1 MRQYAT
7 SVLSISSSPKM
18 GSLMRHFHYPNRSL
32 AVAGEAMAA
41 TSHPL
46 ATLTA
51 VETLKS
57 GGNAVDAAIAAAAV
71 LAVVEP
77 AMTGIG
83 GDCFAIYAPK
93 AGLPTAYN
101 GSGRAPKAAELAWYR
116 DRNFSVIPIE
126 SPHSVTVPG
135 AIEAWFRVQRDH
147 GSKEMAELLQPAIR
161 AAEIGV
167 RIEPRV
173 AFDWAI
179 GEEKLRRDPTSS
191 SVFLSGGAPPNIG
204 DLHRQPLLAATLRKI
219 AQGGS
224 TAFYQGAIAA
234 DMVAKL
240 RALGGLHTEEDF
252 ASAQGE
258 YVAPISAPY
267 RGHRVYECPPNGQ
280 GLTALMILR
289 TLEAYGLGASQ
300 WSDADRHHLLAEAT
314 KAAYRARDAFFGE
327 PHAMTVRVGE
337 FLSDARAERTRAR
350 IQLDR
355 ASEPVDWDEP
365 EHKDTVY
372 LAIVDRDRN
381 AISFINSL
389 FHDFGSGITAPQSGI
404 LLHSRGH
411 MFRTIP
417 GHPNAIG
424 PRKRPLHTIIPGL
437 LMKDDRAVMPFGVMG
452 GNYQAT
458 GHAMLLMHVLDR
470 GLDLQAALEQ
480 PRSFAF
486 QGTLQLE
493 ATVDAEIAT
502 DLERR
507 GHRLDQL
514 VKPHGA
520 GQAIW
525 IDHARGALLGGSDP
539 RKDGCALGY

>member
-1 MRQYAT
+1 
-7 SVLSISSSPKM
+7 
-18 GSLMRHFHYPNRSL
+18 MRHFHYPNRSL

-51 VETLKS
+51 IETLKA
-57 GGNAVDAAIAAAAV
+57 GGNAVDAAIAAAAL

-83 GDCFAIYAPK
+83 GDCFVLYAPK
-93 AGLPTAYN
+93 GGLPIAYN
-101 GSGRAPKAAELAWYR
+101 GSGRAPKAAELGWYR
-116 DRNFSVIPIE
+116 DRNFSEIPIE
-126 SPHSVTVPG
+126 SPHAVTVPG
-135 AIEAWFRVQRDH
+135 AIEAWFRLQHDH
-147 GSKEMAELLQPAIR
+147 GVKEMAGLLQPAIR
-161 AAEIGV
+161 AAESGV

-179 GEEKLRRDPTSS
+179 GVEKLRLDPASS
-191 SVFLSGGAPPNIG
+191 AVFLVHGEAPRTG
-204 DLHRQPLLAATLRKI
+204 DLHRQPLLAETLRKI
-219 AQGGS
+219 AQGGPK
-224 TAFYQGAIAA
+224 AFYQGAVAA
-234 DMVAKL
+234 DMVTKL

-252 ASAQGE
+252 AAAEGE
-258 YVAPISAPY
+258 YVTPISAPY
-267 RGHRVYECPPNGQ
+267 RGYRVYECPPNGQ
-280 GLTALMILR
+280 GLIALMILR
-289 TLEAYGLGASQ
+289 TLEAYELGDGK

-314 KAAYRARDAFFGE
+314 KAAYRVRDAFVGD
-327 PHAMTVRVGE
+327 PRAMTVPVDE
-337 FLSDARAERTRAR
+337 LLSDARAARTRGKIR
-350 IQLDR
+350 LDR
-355 ASEPVDWDEP
+355 ASELVDWDEP

-372 LAIVDRDRN
+372 LTVVDRDRN

-389 FHDFGSGITAPQSGI
+389 FHDFGSGITAPKSGV

-411 MFRTIP
+411 MFRTIA

-424 PRKRPLHTIIPGL
+424 ARKRPLHTIIPGL
-437 LMKDDRAVMPFGVMG
+437 LVKNERAVMPFGVMG

-470 GLDLQAALEQ
+470 GLDVQTALEQ

-486 QGTLQLE
+486 QGKLQLE
-493 ATVDAEIAT
+493 ATVDADVAVELA
-502 DLERR
+502 RR
-507 GHRLDQL
+507 GHRLEEL

-520 GQAIW
+520 GQGIW
-525 IDHARGALLGGSDP
+525 IDHERGVLLGGSDP

>member
-1 MRQYAT
+1 
-7 SVLSISSSPKM
+7 
-18 GSLMRHFHYPNRSL
+18 MRHFHYPNRSL

-51 VETLKS
+51 IETLKA
-57 GGNAVDAAIAAAAV
+57 GGNAVDAAIAAVAL

-83 GDCFAIYAPK
+83 GDCFVLYAPK
-93 AGLPTAYN
+93 AGAPIAYN
-101 GSGRAPKAAELAWYR
+101 GSGRTPKAAELDWYR
-116 DRNFSVIPIE
+116 DRKFTEIPIE

-135 AIEAWFRVQRDH
+135 AIEAWFRLQRDH
-147 GSKEMAELLQPAIR
+147 GTREMAALLQPAIR
-161 AAEIGV
+161 AAEAGV

-173 AFDWAI
+173 AFDWEI
-179 GEEKLRRDPTSS
+179 GIEKLRRNPASAAT
-191 SVFLSGGAPPNIG
+191 FLANGKAPGVG
-204 DLHRQPLLAATLRKI
+204 DLHRQPQLAATLHRI
-219 AQGGS
+219 AKEGPS
-224 TAFYQGAIAA
+224 AFYQGPVAA
-234 DMVAKL
+234 DMVAAL

-252 ASAQGE
+252 AAAEGE
-258 YVAPISAPY
+258 YVTPISAPY

-280 GLTALMILR
+280 GVIALMILR
-289 TLEAYGLGASQ
+289 TLEAYKLGDSK
-300 WSDADRHHLLAEAT
+300 WTDADRHHLLAEAT
-314 KAAYRARDAFFGE
+314 KAAYRVRDAFIGD
-327 PHAMTVRVGE
+327 PKAMTVPVDE
-337 FLSDARAERTRAR
+337 LLSDARAERTRGKIR
-350 IQLDR
+350 LDS
-355 ASEPVDWDEP
+355 ASKPVDWDEP

-372 LAIVDRDRN
+372 LTVVDRDRN

-389 FHDFGSGITAPQSGI
+389 FHDFGSGITAPKSGV

-411 MFRTIP
+411 MFRTIS

-437 LMKDDRAVMPFGVMG
+437 LMKGDRTVMPFGVMG

-458 GHAMLLMHVLDR
+458 GHAMLLMHMLDR
-470 GLDLQAALEQ
+470 GMDAQTALEQ
-480 PRSFAF
+480 PRSFAL

-493 ATVDAEIAT
+493 APVGPEIAA
-502 DLERR
+502 DLKRR
-507 GHRLDQL
+507 GHKLDEL

-525 IDHARGALLGGSDP
+525 IDHERGVLLGGSDP

>member
-1 MRQYAT
+1 
-7 SVLSISSSPKM
+7 M

-51 VETLKS
+51 IETLKA
-57 GGNAVDAAIAAAAV
+57 GGNAVDAAIAAVAV
-71 LAVVEP
+71 LGVLEP

-83 GDCFAIYAPK
+83 GDCFVLYAPK
-93 AGLPTAYN
+93 AGVPIAYN
-101 GSGRAPKAAELAWYR
+101 GSGRTPKAAELGWYR
-116 DRNFSVIPIE
+116 DRNFSEIPIQ

-135 AIEAWFRVQRDH
+135 AIEAWFRLLRDH
-147 GSKEMAELLQPAIR
+147 GTKDMAELLRPAIR
-161 AAEIGV
+161 AAEEGMRV
-167 RIEPRV
+167 TPRV
-173 AFDWAI
+173 AFDWGI
-179 GEEKLRRDPTSS
+179 GAEKLRGDPVTSA
-191 SVFLSGGAPPNIG
+191 VFLPGGKPPGIG

-219 AQGGS
+219 AQDGPS
-224 TAFYQGAIAA
+224 AFYQGAIAA
-234 DMVAKL
+234 DMVSRL
-240 RALGGLHTEEDF
+240 RERGGLHTEEDF

-258 YVAPISAPY
+258 YVTPISAPY
-267 RGHRVYECPPNGQ
+267 RGHRLYECPPNGQ

-289 TLEAYGLGASQ
+289 TLEAYALGDSR
-300 WSDADRHHLLAEAT
+300 WSEADRHHLLAEAT
-314 KAAYRARDAFFGE
+314 KAAYRARDAFFGD
-327 PHAMTVRVGE
+327 PRAMTVPVEE

-350 IQLDR
+350 IRLDR
-355 ASEPVDWDEP
+355 ASAPVDWDEP

-372 LAIVDRDRN
+372 LCVVDRDRN

-389 FHDFGSGITAPQSGI
+389 FHDFGSGITAPKSGV
-404 LLHSRGH
+404 LLHSRGF

-437 LMKDDRAVMPFGVMG
+437 LMKDDRTVMPFGVMG

-470 GLDLQAALEQ
+470 GLDLQAAIEQ
-480 PRSFAF
+480 PRSFALN
-486 QGTLQLE
+486 GMLQLE
-493 ATVDAEIAT
+493 ATIDAEVAAN
-502 DLERR
+502 LERR
-507 GHRLDQL
+507 GHKLDRL
-514 VKPHGA
+514 VKPHG
-520 GQAIW
+520 GSQAIW
-525 IDHARGALLGGSDP
+525 IDHARGVLLGGSDP

>member
-1 MRQYAT
+1 
-7 SVLSISSSPKM
+7 M

-51 VETLKS
+51 IETLKA

-83 GDCFAIYAPK
+83 GDCFALYAPK
-93 AGLPTAYN
+93 AGRPLAYN
-101 GSGRAPKAAELAWYR
+101 GSGRAPKAAELGWYR
-116 DRNFSVIPIE
+116 DRNFSEIPIE

-135 AIEAWFRVQRDH
+135 AIEAWFRLLRDH
-147 GSKEMAELLQPAIR
+147 GTKDMAELLQPAIR
-161 AAEIGV
+161 AAETGV
-167 RIEPRV
+167 HIEPRV

-179 GEEKLRRDPTSS
+179 GVEKLRRDSAS
-191 SVFLSGGAPPNIG
+191 RALFLPGDKAPGVG
-204 DLHRQPLLAATLRKI
+204 DLHRQPALAETLRKI
-219 AQGGS
+219 AQEGPA
-224 TAFYQGAIAA
+224 AFYQGAVAA
-234 DMVAKL
+234 DMVSKL
-240 RALGGLHTEEDF
+240 RELGGLHTEEDF
-252 ASAQGE
+252 AAAHGE
-258 YVAPISAPY
+258 YVTPIWASY

-280 GLTALMILR
+280 GLIALMILR
-289 TLEAYGLGASQ
+289 TLEAYRLGDAG
-300 WSDADRHHLLAEAT
+300 WSEADRHHLLAEAT
-314 KAAYRARDAFFGE
+314 KAAYRARDAFLGDPE
-327 PHAMTVRVGE
+327 TMTIPVDE
-337 FLSDARAERTRAR
+337 FLSDACAERTRAR
-350 IQLDR
+350 IRLDR

-372 LAIVDRDRN
+372 LAVVDRDRN

-389 FHDFGSGITAPQSGI
+389 FHEFGSGITAPQSGV

-424 PRKRPLHTIIPGL
+424 PRKRPLHTIIPGI

-486 QGTLQLE
+486 QGRLQIE
-493 ATVDAEIAT
+493 ATVDAETTA

-507 GHRLDQL
+507 GHKLEEL

-539 RKDGCALGY
+539 RKDGFALGY

>member
-1 MRQYAT
+1 
-7 SVLSISSSPKM
+7 
-18 GSLMRHFHYPNRSL
+18 MRHFHYPNRSL

-51 VETLKS
+51 IETLKA
-57 GGNAVDAAIAAAAV
+57 GGNAVDAAIAAAAL

-83 GDCFAIYAPK
+83 GDCFVLYAPK
-93 AGLPTAYN
+93 AGPPIAYN
-101 GSGRAPKAAELAWYR
+101 GSGRSPKAAELGWYR
-116 DRNFSVIPIE
+116 DRNFSELPIE

-135 AIEAWFRVQRDH
+135 AIEAWFRLQRDH
-147 GSKEMAELLQPAIR
+147 GTKEMAELLQPAIR
-161 AAEIGV
+161 ASEAGV

-173 AFDWAI
+173 AFDWEI
-179 GEEKLRRDPTSS
+179 GAEKLRRNPASRT
-191 SVFLSGGAPPNIG
+191 VFLVDGKVPGVG
-204 DLHRQPLLAATLRKI
+204 ELHRQPLLAATLRKI
-219 AQGGS
+219 AKDGPS
-224 TAFYQGAIAA
+224 AFYQGPVAA
-234 DMVAKL
+234 DMVAAL

-252 ASAQGE
+252 AAGGGE
-258 YVAPISAPY
+258 YVTPISAPY
-267 RGHRVYECPPNGQ
+267 RDHRVYECPPNGQ
-280 GLTALMILR
+280 GVIALMILR
-289 TLEAYGLGASQ
+289 TLEAYKLGDSK
-300 WSDADRHHLLAEAT
+300 WSEADRHHLLAEAT
-314 KAAYRARDAFFGE
+314 KAAYRARDAFIGD
-327 PHAMTVRVGE
+327 PKTMTVPVDE
-337 FLSDARAERTRAR
+337 LLSDARAERTRGKIR
-350 IQLDR
+350 LDR

-372 LAIVDRDRN
+372 LTIVDRDRN

-389 FHDFGSGITAPQSGI
+389 FHDFGSGITAPKTGI

-437 LMKDDRAVMPFGVMG
+437 LMKGDRTVMPFGVMG

-470 GLDLQAALEQ
+470 GLDVQTALEQ
-480 PRSFAF
+480 PRSFAL
-486 QGTLQLE
+486 QGKLQLE
-493 ATVDAEIAT
+493 ATVSPDIAA
-502 DLERR
+502 DLRRR
-507 GHRLDQL
+507 GHALEEL

-525 IDHARGALLGGSDP
+525 IDHARGVLLGGSDP

>member
-1 MRQYAT
+1 
-7 SVLSISSSPKM
+7 M

-51 VETLKS
+51 IETLKA

-77 AMTGIG
+77 AMTSIG
-83 GDCFAIYAPK
+83 GDCFALYAPN
-93 AGLPTAYN
+93 AGRPLAYN
-101 GSGRAPKAAELAWYR
+101 GSGRAPKAAELGWYR
-116 DRNFSVIPIE
+116 DRNFSEIPIE

-135 AIEAWFRVQRDH
+135 AIEAWFRLLRDH
-147 GSKEMAELLQPAIR
+147 GTKDMAELLQPAIR
-161 AAEIGV
+161 AAETGV
-167 RIEPRV
+167 HIEPRV

-179 GEEKLRRDPTSS
+179 GVEKLRRDSAS
-191 SVFLSGGAPPNIG
+191 RALFLPGDKAPGVG
-204 DLHRQPLLAATLRKI
+204 DLHRQPALAETLRKI
-219 AQGGS
+219 AQEGPA
-224 TAFYQGAIAA
+224 AFYQGAVAA
-234 DMVAKL
+234 DMVSKL
-240 RALGGLHTEEDF
+240 RELGGLHTEEDF
-252 ASAQGE
+252 AAAHGE
-258 YVAPISAPY
+258 YVTPIWASY

-280 GLTALMILR
+280 GLIALMILR
-289 TLEAYGLGASQ
+289 TLEAYRLGDAG
-300 WSDADRHHLLAEAT
+300 WSEADRHHLLAEAT
-314 KAAYRARDAFFGE
+314 KAAYRARDAFLGDPE
-327 PHAMTVRVGE
+327 TMTIPVDE

-350 IQLDR
+350 IRLDR

-372 LAIVDRDRN
+372 LAVVDRDRN

-389 FHDFGSGITAPQSGI
+389 FHEFGSGITAPQSGV

-424 PRKRPLHTIIPGL
+424 PRKRPLHTIIPGI

-486 QGTLQLE
+486 QGRLQIE
-493 ATVDAEIAT
+493 ATVDAETTA

-507 GHRLDQL
+507 GHKLEEL

-539 RKDGCALGY
+539 RKDGFALGY

>member
-1 MRQYAT
+1 
-7 SVLSISSSPKM
+7 
-18 GSLMRHFHYPNRSL
+18 MRHFHYPNRSL

-51 VETLKS
+51 IETLKS
-57 GGNAVDAAIAAAAV
+57 GGNAVDAAVAAAAL

-83 GDCFAIYAPK
+83 GDCFVLYAPK
-93 AGLPTAYN
+93 AGLPVAYN
-101 GSGRAPKAAELAWYR
+101 GSGRTPKAAELAWYR
-116 DRNFSVIPIE
+116 DRDFTEIPIR

-135 AIEAWFRVQRDH
+135 AIDAWFRLVQDH
-147 GSKEMAELLQPAIR
+147 GTKDVAELFLPAIR
-161 AAEIGV
+161 AAEQGV

-179 GEEKLRRDPTSS
+179 GAEKLRCDPASREIY
-191 SVFLSGGAPPNIG
+191 LLAGEPPGIG
-204 DLHRQPLLAATLRKI
+204 DLHRQPLLAETLRRI
-219 AQGGS
+219 ARSGPK
-224 TAFYQGAIAA
+224 AFYEGPVAA

-240 RALGGLHTEEDF
+240 RELGGLHTEEDF
-252 ASAQGE
+252 AAEEGE
-258 YVAPISAPY
+258 YVTPISAPY
-267 RGHRVYECPPNGQ
+267 RGYRVYECPPNGQ
-280 GLTALMILR
+280 GLAALMILR
-289 TLEAYGLGASQ
+289 TLEAYGLGDEK

-314 KAAYRARDAFFGE
+314 KAAYRARDGYFAD
-327 PHAMTVRVGE
+327 PRSMTISVEE
-337 FLSDARAERTRAR
+337 FLSDARAERTRAK
-350 IQLDR
+350 IKLDR
-355 ASEPVDWDEP
+355 ATAPVDWDEP

-372 LAIVDRDRN
+372 LTVVDRDRN

-389 FHDFGSGITAPQSGI
+389 FHDFGSGITAPKTGV

-424 PRKRPLHTIIPGL
+424 PRKRPLHTIIPGML
-437 LMKDDRAVMPFGVMG
+437 VKDDRAVMPFGVMG

-470 GLDLQAALEQ
+470 GLDVQAALEQ
-480 PRSFAF
+480 PRSFALE
-486 QGTLQLE
+486 GKLQLE
-493 ATVDAEIAT
+493 ATIDEEIAD
-502 DLERR
+502 DLVRR
-507 GHRLDQL
+507 GHELDQL

-525 IDHARGALLGGSDP
+525 IDHARGVLLGGSDP
-539 RKDGCALGY
+539 RKDGFALGY

>member
-1 MRQYAT
+1 
-7 SVLSISSSPKM
+7 
-18 GSLMRHFHYPNRSL
+18 MRHFHYPNRSL

-51 VETLKS
+51 IETLKA

-83 GDCFAIYAPK
+83 GDCLVLYAPK
-93 AGLPTAYN
+93 AGAPIAYN
-101 GSGRAPKAAELAWYR
+101 GSGRAPKAAELGWYR
-116 DRNFSVIPIE
+116 DRKFSEIPIE

-135 AIEAWFRVQRDH
+135 AIEAWFRLQRDH
-147 GSKEMAELLQPAIR
+147 GTKEMAALLRPAIR
-161 AAEIGV
+161 AAEAGV
-167 RIEPRV
+167 HIEPRV

-179 GEEKLRRDPTSS
+179 GEEKLIHDPASRA
-191 SVFLSGGAPPNIG
+191 VFLPADKPPSIG
-204 DLHRQPLLAATLRKI
+204 DLHRQPQLAATLRKI
-219 AQGGS
+219 AQEGP
-224 TAFYQGAIAA
+224 TAFYQGAVAA
-234 DMVAKL
+234 DMVSKL
-240 RALGGLHTEEDF
+240 RELGGLHTEEDF
-252 ASAQGE
+252 AAARGD
-258 YVAPISAPY
+258 YVTPISASY
-267 RGHRVYECPPNGQ
+267 RGHRVYECPHNGQ
-280 GLTALMILR
+280 GLVALMILR
-289 TLEAYGLGASQ
+289 TLEAYELGNAR
-300 WSDADRHHLLAEAT
+300 WSEADRHHLLAEAT
-314 KAAYRARDAFFGE
+314 KAAYRARDAFLGD
-327 PHAMTVRVGE
+327 PQTMTVAVDE
-337 FLSDARAERTRAR
+337 FLSDARTERTRAK
-350 IQLDR
+350 ITLDH

-372 LAIVDRDRN
+372 LAVVDRDRN

-389 FHDFGSGITAPQSGI
+389 FHDFGSGITAPNSGV

-411 MFRTIP
+411 MFSTIP

-437 LMKDDRAVMPFGVMG
+437 LVKDNRAVMPFGVMG

-470 GLDLQAALEQ
+470 GLDIQATLEQ

-486 QGTLQLE
+486 AGTLQLE
-493 ATVDAEIAT
+493 ATVDDEIAD

-507 GHRLDQL
+507 GHKLDEL

-525 IDHARGALLGGSDP
+525 IDHTRGVLLGGSDP

>member
-1 MRQYAT
+1 MRDKR
-7 SVLSISSSPKM
+7 VVSPKM

-51 VETLKS
+51 IETLKS

-77 AMTGIG
+77 AMTSIG
-83 GDCFAIYAPK
+83 GDCFALYAPK
-93 AGLPTAYN
+93 AGLPIAYN
-101 GSGRAPKAAELAWYR
+101 GSGRAPKAAELSWYR
-116 DRNFSVIPIE
+116 DRNFSEIPIE

-135 AIEAWFRVQRDH
+135 AIEAWFRLQRDH
-147 GSKEMAELLQPAIR
+147 GKKDMAELLQPAIH
-161 AAEIGV
+161 AAEAGV

-173 AFDWAI
+173 SFDWNI
-179 GEEKLRRDPTSS
+179 GVEKLRRDPVSRA
-191 SVFLSGGAPPNIG
+191 VFLPDGNAPRVG
-204 DLHRQPLLAATLRKI
+204 DLHRQPLLATTLRRI
-219 AQGGS
+219 AQEGPS
-224 TAFYQGAIAA
+224 AFYQGGVAA

-240 RALGGLHTEEDF
+240 RELGGLHTDEDF
-252 ASAQGE
+252 ATAQGE
-258 YVAPISAPY
+258 YMRPISAPY

-289 TLEAYGLGASQ
+289 TLEAYRLGDTK
-300 WSDADRHHLLAEAT
+300 WSEADRHHLLAEAT
-314 KAAYRARDAFFGE
+314 KAAYRARDAFFGD
-327 PHAMTVRVGE
+327 PGAMTVPVDE
-337 FLSDARAERTRAR
+337 FLSEARAGRTRAKIR
-350 IQLDR
+350 LDR

-372 LAIVDRDRN
+372 LTVVDRDRN

-389 FHDFGSGITAPQSGI
+389 FHDFGSGITAPKTGI

-411 MFRTIP
+411 MFRTVA

-424 PRKRPLHTIIPGL
+424 PRKRPLHTIIPGML
-437 LMKDDRAVMPFGVMG
+437 LKDDRAVMPFGVMG

-480 PRSFAF
+480 PRSFAL
-486 QGTLQLE
+486 QGKLQLE
-493 ATVDAEIAT
+493 ATVDADIAA

-507 GHRLDQL
+507 GHELDEL

-525 IDHARGALLGGSDP
+525 IDHARGVLLGGSDP

>member
-1 MRQYAT
+1 
-7 SVLSISSSPKM
+7 M

-51 VETLKS
+51 IETLKA

-77 AMTGIG
+77 AMTSIG
-83 GDCFAIYAPK
+83 GDCFALYAPK
-93 AGLPTAYN
+93 AGVPIAYN
-101 GSGRAPKAAELAWYR
+101 GSGRAPKAAELGWYR
-116 DRNFSVIPIE
+116 DRNFSEIPIQ

-135 AIEAWFRVQRDH
+135 AIEAWFRLQRDH
-147 GSKEMAELLQPAIR
+147 GTKEMAALLQPAIH
-161 AAEIGV
+161 AAEAGV

-179 GEEKLRRDPTSS
+179 GAEKLRHDSASRA
-191 SVFLSGGAPPNIG
+191 VFLPGDKPPSIG
-204 DLHRQPLLAATLRKI
+204 DLHRQPQLAATLRKI
-219 AQGGS
+219 AQEGPAG
-224 TAFYQGAIAA
+224 FYQGAVAA
-234 DMVAKL
+234 DMVSKL
-240 RALGGLHTEEDF
+240 RELGGLHTEEDF
-252 ASAQGE
+252 AAARGD
-258 YVAPISAPY
+258 YVTPISAPY

-280 GLTALMILR
+280 GVIALMILR
-289 TLEAYGLGASQ
+289 TLEGYALGDAR

-314 KAAYRARDAFFGE
+314 KAACRTRDAFLGE
-327 PHAMTVRVGE
+327 PQAMTVSVDE
-337 FLSDARAERTRAR
+337 FLSDARAERTRAK
-350 IQLDR
+350 IKLDH
-355 ASEPVDWDEP
+355 ASEPVDWEEP

-372 LAIVDRDRN
+372 LAVVDRDRN

-389 FHDFGSGITAPQSGI
+389 FHDFGSGITAPKSGV

-411 MFRTIP
+411 MFRTIS

-437 LMKDDRAVMPFGVMG
+437 LMEDDRTVMPFGVMG

-458 GHAMLLMHVLDR
+458 GHAMLLMQVLDR

-486 QGTLQLE
+486 EGVLQLE
-493 ATVDAEIAT
+493 ATVDAGIAAE
-502 DLERR
+502 LKRR
-507 GHRLDQL
+507 GHKLDQP
-514 VKPHGA
+514 VKPQGA

-525 IDHARGALLGGSDP
+525 IDHARGVLLGGSDP

>member
-1 MRQYAT
+1 
-7 SVLSISSSPKM
+7 
-18 GSLMRHFHYPNRSL
+18 MRHFHYPNRSL

-51 VETLKS
+51 IETLKAC
-57 GGNAVDAAIAAAAV
+57 GNAVDAAVAAAAL

-83 GDCFAIYAPK
+83 GDCFVLYAPK
-93 AGLPTAYN
+93 AGVPIAYN
-101 GSGRAPKAAELAWYR
+101 GSGRSPKSAQLGWYR
-116 DRNFSVIPIE
+116 DRKFSELPIE

-135 AIEAWFRVQRDH
+135 AIEAWFRLLRDH
-147 GSKEMAELLQPAIR
+147 GTKEMAELLQPAIR
-161 AAEIGV
+161 AAETGV
-167 RIEPRV
+167 RIPPRV
-173 AFDWAI
+173 AFDWEI
-179 GEEKLRRDPTSS
+179 GADKLKRNPASS
-191 SVFLSGGAPPNIG
+191 AVFLAGGKAPGVG
-204 DLHRQPLLAATLRKI
+204 DLHRQPLLAGTLRKI
-219 AQGGS
+219 AKEGPS
-224 TAFYQGAIAA
+224 AFYRGPVAV
-234 DMVAKL
+234 DMVAAL

-252 ASAQGE
+252 AAAEGE
-258 YVAPISAPY
+258 YVTPISAPY
-267 RGHRVYECPPNGQ
+267 RGHHLYECPPNGQ
-280 GLTALMILR
+280 GVIALMILR
-289 TLEAYGLGASQ
+289 TLEAYKLGDGK

-314 KAAYRARDAFFGE
+314 KAAYCARDAFVGD
-327 PHAMTVRVGE
+327 PKTMTVPVE
-337 FLSDARAERTRAR
+337 ELLSDARAERTRGKIR
-350 IQLDR
+350 LDR
-355 ASEPVDWDEP
+355 ASEAVDWDEP

-372 LAIVDRDRN
+372 LTVVDRDRN

-389 FHDFGSGITAPQSGI
+389 FHDFGSGITAPKSGI

-437 LMKDDRAVMPFGVMG
+437 LMKGDRTVMPFGVMG

-458 GHAMLLMHVLDR
+458 GHAMMLMHVLDR
-470 GLDLQAALEQ
+470 GLDVQTALEQ
-480 PRSFAF
+480 PRSFAL
-486 QGTLQLE
+486 QGKLQLE
-493 ATVDAEIAT
+493 ATVGADVSA

-507 GHRLDQL
+507 GHKLEQL

-525 IDHARGALLGGSDP
+525 IDHERGVLLGGSDP

>member
-1 MRQYAT
+1 
-7 SVLSISSSPKM
+7 
-18 GSLMRHFHYPNRSL
+18 LMRHFHYPNRSL

-51 VETLKS
+51 IETLKS
-57 GGNAVDAAIAAAAV
+57 GGNAVDAAIAAAAL

-83 GDCFAIYAPK
+83 GDCFALYAPK
-93 AGLPTAYN
+93 AGLPIAYN
-101 GSGRAPKAAELAWYR
+101 GSGRAPKAAELSWYR
-116 DRNFSVIPIE
+116 DRNFSEIPIE

-135 AIEAWFRVQRDH
+135 AIEAWFRLLRDH
-147 GSKEMAELLQPAIR
+147 GKKDMAELLQPAIR
-161 AAEIGV
+161 AAEAGV

-173 AFDWAI
+173 AFDWEI
-179 GEEKLRRDPTSS
+179 GVEKLRRD
-191 SVFLSGGAPPNIG
+191 SVSRAIFLPDGNPPRVG
-204 DLHRQPLLAATLRKI
+204 DLHRQPLLAATLRRI
-219 AQGGS
+219 AQEGP
-224 TAFYQGAIAA
+224 TAFYQGAVAA

-240 RALGGLHTEEDF
+240 RELGGLHIEEDF
-252 ASAQGE
+252 ATALGE
-258 YVAPISAPY
+258 YVTPISAPY

-289 TLEAYGLGASQ
+289 TLEAYRLGDSK
-300 WSDADRHHLLAEAT
+300 WSEADRHHLLAEAT
-314 KAAYRARDAFFGE
+314 KAAYRARDAFFGD
-327 PHAMTVRVGE
+327 PGAMSMRVDE
-337 FLSDARAERTRAR
+337 FLSEARAERTRAKIR
-350 IQLDR
+350 LDH
-355 ASEPVDWDEP
+355 ASQPVDWDEP

-372 LAIVDRDRN
+372 LTIVDRDRN

-389 FHDFGSGITAPQSGI
+389 FHDFGSGITAPETGI

-411 MFRTIP
+411 MFRTIA

-424 PRKRPLHTIIPGL
+424 PRKRPLHTIIPGML
-437 LMKDDRAVMPFGVMG
+437 VKDDRAVMPFGVMG

-480 PRSFAF
+480 PRSFAL
-486 QGTLQLE
+486 QGKLQLE
-493 ATVDAEIAT
+493 ATVDADIAA

-507 GHRLDQL
+507 GHKLDEL

-525 IDHARGALLGGSDP
+525 IDHVRGVLLGGSDP